1 MGKAP
6 EDATVSYFPAVVIGV
21 NSYKD
26 SAQILIQANAPSSN
40 TSNGGRAYRMR
51 ASHDGNIYYSA
62 DDGSWAER
70 IGTGLPVRCVK
81 E

>member
-1 MGKAP
+1 
-6 EDATVSYFPAVVIGV
+6 
-21 NSYKD
+21 
-26 SAQILIQANAPSSN
+26 
-40 TSNGGRAYRMR
+40 MR